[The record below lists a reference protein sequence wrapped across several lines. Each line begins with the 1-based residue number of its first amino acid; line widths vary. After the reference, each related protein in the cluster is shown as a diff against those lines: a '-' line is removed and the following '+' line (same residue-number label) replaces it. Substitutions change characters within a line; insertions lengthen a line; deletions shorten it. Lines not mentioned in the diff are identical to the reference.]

1 MASDPVDQLI
11 ECGVFE
17 PATGDSELRTTSA
30 FTDAVDEYEST
41 LETSDP
47 EGIRDAVE
55 ELTDD
60 PETTAALCQ
69 GSEYDATLLS
79 RYVAISER
87 ASDLAPAQA
96 LALAVLIDQLE
107 TGLPRSDG
115 SPEEFFPV
123 RGEDLVNLVSS
134 YERCV
139 VYAWRDD
146 CPSCD
151 VVRSDFDD
159 ILAEEQPEDVMF
171 LSVYGPEYA
180 ELLENEY
187 DITLAPTTVFTLG
200 GSVDARLL
208 GKPTPEAIE
217 REIET
222 IRERTL
228 PSA

>member
-1 MASDPVDQLI
+1 MASDPVDRLI
-11 ECGVFE
+11 ESGVFE
-17 PATGDSELRTTSA
+17 PATGDSELRTTPA
-30 FTDAVDEYEST
+30 FTDAVDEHEST
-41 LETSDP
+41 LATSDP

-60 PETTAALCQ
+60 PETAAALCR
-69 GSEYDATLLS
+69 GAEYDATLLS

-96 LALAVLIDQLE
+96 LALAVLVDQLE
-107 TGLPRSDG
+107 TGLPRSEG
-115 SPEEFFPV
+115 SPEAFFPV
-123 RGEDLVNLVSS
+123 RGEDLVKLVSS

-146 CPSCD
+146 CPSCE

-159 ILAEEQPEDVMF
+159 ILEEEQPEDVMF
-171 LSVYGPEYA
+171 LSVYGPEYS
-180 ELLENEY
+180 ELLEDEY
-187 DITLAPTTVFTLG
+187 DITVAPTTVFTLS
-200 GSVDARLL
+200 GSVDARLF

>member
-1 MASDPVDQLI
+1 MAADPVDRLI

-17 PATGDSELRTTSA
+17 PATSDTELRTTSA
-30 FTDAVDEYEST
+30 FADAVAEHEST
-41 LETSDP
+41 LESSDT
-47 EGIRDAVE
+47 EGLRDAVE

-60 PETTAALCQ
+60 PETAATLCQ
-69 GSEYDATLLS
+69 GAEYDTTLLS

-87 ASDLAPAQA
+87 ATDLAPAQA
-96 LALAVLIDQLE
+96 LALAVLVDQLE
-107 TGLPRSDG
+107 TGLPRSEG
-115 SPEEFFPV
+115 SPEAFFPV
-123 RGEDLVNLVSS
+123 RGQDLLKLVSA

-139 VYAWRDD
+139 VYAWREE

-159 ILAEEQPEDVMF
+159 LLADDPPDDVMF
-171 LSVYGPEYA
+171 LSVYGPDCA
-180 ELLENEY
+180 GLLEDEY
-187 DITLAPTTVFTLG
+187 DITVAPTTVFTLG

-208 GKPTPEAIE
+208 GKPATEALE
-217 REIET
+217 SEIET